1 MRVLIIGGT
10 KFIGPHVARILDE
23 QGHEVT
29 VFHRGETESS
39 ILPGAVRHIHHLA
52 AQIPIRRFPPEV
64 AKADPDVVIH
74 MIAMGEE
81 DASACIEAFAG
92 HTGRMV
98 WISSGD
104 VYAAWGRFIGIEE
117 GEPAAGLLT
126 EESPTRRVLYPYRN
140 AAVAS
145 NEPNYSYEKL
155 LVERAAMRNERVP
168 GVVLRL
174 PKVYGRGGNSDLA
187 TAYRYRHRGGWRWT
201 HGYVENVAAAIAL
214 AATHPA
220 ASGRIYN
227 AGEVHTPTIAE
238 RLAELPDLEI
248 ACDLDSKF
256 RFEHDIAYDTT
267 RIRRELGFEEPV
279 SYREGLER
287 TGFRLPVRA

>member
-1 MRVLIIGGT
+1 
-10 KFIGPHVARILDE
+10 
-23 QGHEVT
+23 
-29 VFHRGETESS
+29 
-39 ILPGAVRHIHHLA
+39 
-52 AQIPIRRFPPEV
+52 
-64 AKADPDVVIH
+64 
-74 MIAMGEE
+74 
-81 DASACIEAFAG
+81 
-92 HTGRMV
+92 MV